1 MVAADG
7 LPMQEASL
15 SIAVVLALY
24 SQYITAHKKVMTK
37 YLKMIN
43 QYSWR
48 YHTLYS
54 TDI

>member
-24 SQYITAHKKVMTK
+24 SQYITAPSQKG
-37 YLKMIN
+37 YDEIIEN
-43 QYSWR
+43 
-48 YHTLYS
+48 
-54 TDI
+54 D